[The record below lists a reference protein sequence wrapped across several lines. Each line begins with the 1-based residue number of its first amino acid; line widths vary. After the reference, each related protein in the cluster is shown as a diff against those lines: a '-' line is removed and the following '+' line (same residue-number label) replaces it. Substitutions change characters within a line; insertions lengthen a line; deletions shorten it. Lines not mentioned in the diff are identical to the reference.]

1 MEFKSV
7 SIKNFRNFKDIEIS
21 LSNRNVFFGLNDVG
35 KTNFLYALRYVLD
48 RDVRKE
54 NVLDSDYYRKDVSN
68 PIEIVIEVDISD
80 KKCVDNEKL
89 RARLK
94 GSIMSGDNQVYI
106 KFMVEYDNNEMTG
119 ITSLY
124 WGGDLDRLMEMKSR
138 GYFYEIDYVFNIVYV
153 DSYVDL
159 NKLFKRNTKLLI
171 NNSDSEDEKK
181 LEEISTII
189 EAMNMKIS
197 SLSGIKKFETEITEE
212 YKKFR
217 DESVAITV
225 KSELAIKGLYSNV
238 VPYIKSDEEELLY
251 PTSGEGRRK
260 LLTYSI
266 FDLISKEQETEKI
279 NIFLIEEPENH
290 LHMSI
295 QIALS
300 RVIFNEDV
308 YKYFFITT
316 HSPYI
321 LKEMDNLNLVR
332 VYNSTKID
340 TKSSLYTVPDE
351 FKHNRKLLNS
361 KLTEALFADRVLL
374 VEGPSEE
381 HLFHKVLSTIDP
393 LYEIK
398 GIYILP
404 VNGIGFEKYYVILE
418 ELGIRNIVKTDND
431 LRKVSKTN
439 NYSVL
444 GFSRV
449 NGFFEDEELKLPTD
463 RVSSNS
469 VDEKIRL
476 YNDNIEL
483 LNKIR
488 DKYDIHLSKCDLEND
503 LYECLSERLKQY
515 LNVENPIECLQ
526 SSKHHNMVKLT
537 ESLSKEDCIEICNHY
552 NFACLKEIN
561 E

>member
-1 MEFKSV
+1 MKFKSI
-7 SIKNFRNFKDIEIS
+7 SIKNFRNFKDIKIS
-21 LSNRNVFFGLNDVG
+21 LSNRNGFFGLNDVG

-54 NVLDSDYYRKDVSN
+54 NILDSDFYKRDVKN
-68 PIEIVIEVDISD
+68 PIEIVIELDISD
-80 KKCVDNEKL
+80 KKSVDNEKL

-94 GSIMSGDNQVYI
+94 GAIMSGDDQVYI
-106 KFMVEYDNNEMTG
+106 KFTVEYDNKEMMG

-124 WGGDLDRLMEMKSR
+124 WGGDLNGLLEMKSR
-138 GYFYEIDYVFNIVYV
+138 GYFYEIDYIFNIVYV

-159 NKLFKRNTKLLI
+159 NKLFKRNIKLLI
-171 NNSDSEDEKK
+171 NNNDSEDEKK
-181 LEEISTII
+181 LEEISSAI
-189 EAMNMKIS
+189 ETMNTKIS
-197 SLSGIKKFETEITEE
+197 SLSGIKKFETEINKE

-217 DESVAITV
+217 NENVVIAV

-238 VPYIKSDEEELLY
+238 VPYIKSDKDELLY
-251 PTSGEGRRK
+251 PTSGDGRRK

-308 YKYFFITT
+308 YKYLFITT

-321 LKEMDNLNLVR
+321 LQEMDNVNLVR
-332 VYNSTKID
+332 IYNSTKID
-340 TKSSLYTVPDE
+340 TKSSFYTVPKE
-351 FKHNRKLLNS
+351 FKNNRKLLNS

-381 HLFHKVLSTIDP
+381 HLFHKVLSTIAP
-393 LYEIK
+393 LYEVN
-398 GIYILP
+398 GVYILP
-404 VNGIGFEKYYVILE
+404 VNGIGFKKYCTILE
-418 ELGIRNIVKTDND
+418 ELGIRKIVKTDND
-431 LRKVSKTN
+431 LRKASN
-439 NYSVL
+439 INGYSVL

-449 NGFFEDEELKLPTD
+449 NEFCKDEKLKLPTD
-463 RVSSNS
+463 SVASNS
-469 VDEKIRL
+469 VGEKINL

-488 DKYDIHLSKCDLEND
+488 DEYDIHLSKSDLEND
-503 LYECLSERLKQY
+503 LHECLSKRLEKY
-515 LNVENPIECLQ
+515 LNTNNPVEYLQ
-526 SSKHHNMVKLT
+526 NSKHHNMVKLIK
-537 ESLSKEDCIEICNHY
+537 SLTKEDCIDIYNHY